1 MCVGFIVVSGL
12 LRLKSTEP
20 PLRFFCVFVSLF
32 HARCPSLSTRSF
44 RATAQRRDVRYSTTL
59 CGVLLCLAGSCERQ
73 TRCVFSF
80 SSACLRTSTFMSRL
94 VRRLTLTLTCPHST
108 KNDSAADETSRK
120 VTVSLQST
128 SPLLRRV
135 RTISHRRR
143 ARRQPKRWWNFLGE
157 FLGCRREPR
166 GTREEVPSAHV

>member
-1 MCVGFIVVSGL
+1 MLGRFGVAP
-12 LRLKSTEP
+12 LKIYGAP
-20 PLRFFCVFVSLF
+20 VALFCVFVSLF

-59 CGVLLCLAGSCERQ
+59 CGILLCLAGSCERQ
-73 TRCVFSF
+73 TRCVLSF

-120 VTVSLQST
+120 VTVSPQQST